1 MSFADINISLISSI
15 SEFLWLSFL
24 PIIAFLVAASLPIR
38 LGARFILQWTLLKS
52 AARKLFSLQKETFG
66 LGITPRSGFFMSIAT
81 SMTAGHL
88 LGTMLVISIA
98 GYGVLFYIWIFTV
111 MLLGVKYIETIQS
124 ILFRK
129 VNHMGNFVGGPMYVL
144 KYGLG
149 KNVLWLGSSLAIFYC
164 IFLLIGSI
172 GIGNHL
178 PVRFINQLGHDFF
191 DLSSHH
197 IIIGIIGIVGLSLC
211 YGVRFTSVIVSLL
224 MGASLLIFA
233 FMLVYALFFFGYKL
247 PEFFKLIISEAF
259 SGRST
264 STGAS
269 LSIMVILGFARALYG
284 TGTGLGTSGIAHS
297 ATVTYDARQQG
308 YMAVIANLISG
319 ILVTFLISF
328 VIYLSGA
335 LDADGDS
342 ILQLVQ
348 FFEHVES
355 YGRQAI
361 VIAILLMSLAALL
374 SWGYYVETVCFFL
387 FGAKALWPARIIWLC
402 LIPLSS
408 LTVSVYFNQIHEI
421 ALALMA
427 IPNFIAIITVLA
439 NVREVEHLNARKSGA
454 NMFKRLFYR
463 LRTLK
468 RIWF

>member
-1 MSFADINISLISSI
+1 MLFPEINLSLITI
-15 SEFLWLSFL
+15 ANEFLWLSFL
-24 PIIAFLVAASLPIR
+24 PIVAFLVAASLPIR

-52 AARKLFSLQKETFG
+52 AARKLFSWQKETFG
-66 LGITPRSGFFMSIAT
+66 LGITPRGGFFMSIAT

-129 VNHMGNFVGGPMYVL
+129 VNHLGHFVGGPMYVL

-149 KNVLWLGSSLAIFYC
+149 KNVMWLGSLLAIFYC
-164 IFLLIGSI
+164 VFLLIGSI

-178 PVRFINQLGHDFF
+178 PARFINQLGHDFF

-197 IIIGIIGIVGLSLC
+197 IIISIIAMVGISLC
-211 YGVRFTSVIVSLL
+211 FGVRFTSIIVSVL
-224 MGASLLIFA
+224 MTGSLLIFA
-233 FMLVYALFFFGYKL
+233 TMLVYALFFFGYQL
-247 PEFFKLIISEAF
+247 PDFFTLIITEAF
-259 SGRST
+259 SQRSAH
-264 STGAS
+264 TGAS
-269 LSIMVILGFARALYG
+269 ISIVVILGFARALYG

-308 YMAVIANLISG
+308 YMAVIANLIAG
-319 ILVTFLISF
+319 ILVTFLVSF
-328 VIYLSGA
+328 VIYISGA

-348 FFEHVES
+348 FFEYVES
-355 YGRQAI
+355 YGREAI
-361 VIAILLMSLAALL
+361 VIAILLMSLAAIL

-387 FGAKALWPARIIWLC
+387 FGVKAIWPARIIWVC

-408 LTVSVYFNQIHEI
+408 VTVSVYFSQIHEI

-439 NVREVEHLNARKSGA
+439 NVREVEHLNNTTSKL
-454 NMFKRLFYR
+454 NIFKRFFYQ